1 MDILGLA
8 MRTIVGSFR
17 GYCMP
22 DFTQV
27 VRDLVLDTEVRYVD
41 NNGTDSASMERE
53 DCGRTGFIVE
63 QMDR

>member
-1 MDILGLA
+1 
-8 MRTIVGSFR
+8 
-17 GYCMP
+17 MP

-27 VRDLVLDTEVRYVD
+27 VRNLVLDTEVRYVD
-41 NNGTDSASMERE
+41 NNGIDCTSMERE